1 MRIALLASAYHP
13 AVGGVEEFTARLAA
27 HLAARGHA
35 IEVWTGRAGDHHGP
49 STDVVDGVAVR
60 RLDFPLPRAS
70 IKPALGWPGRA
81 ARALREL
88 RMAAKAFSPDL
99 VNVHCFSGN
108 GVYGAA
114 LSRLTGVPL
123 VVSLHG
129 ETVMDDQDIYEHS
142 TTLRAGLRLGLKQ
155 ASSVTACSQFV
166 LDDAV
171 KRFGCAPGKS
181 QVVFNAVDVHELVTR
196 RPFDVPFDSFVL
208 GLGRLVP
215 KKGFDL
221 LLRAFA
227 GVTTDAGLVI
237 AGLGREQ
244 QELQELAAALG
255 IADRV
260 CFPGVL
266 DRGQV
271 AWAMANARVFVM
283 PSRVEPFGIVALE
296 AWRAGVPLLA
306 TSHGGPAEFVRDGV
320 DGVLIDPF
328 DRSSFAVVLQGLLD
342 DLDRGRP
349 LAARGQ
355 ARLPEFTWERVTS
368 SFLEVY
374 ANIDHRRRP
383 RPAPPVSS

>member
-13 AVGGVEEFTARLAA
+13 AVGGVEEFTAKLAA

-35 IEVWTGRAGDHHGP
+35 IEVWTGRAGDHYGP

-70 IKPALGWPGRA
+70 IKPALRWPGRA
-81 ARALREL
+81 AGALREL
-88 RMAAKAFSPDL
+88 QMAAKAFSPDL

-129 ETVMDDQDIYEHS
+129 ERVMDDQDIYEHS
-142 TTLRAGLRLGLKQ
+142 TTLRTGLRLGLKQ

-171 KRFGCAPGKS
+171 KRFGCALGKS

-237 AGLGREQ
+237 AGRGPEQ
-244 QELQELAAALG
+244 QPLQELAVKLG
-255 IADRV
+255 IGDRV

-266 DRGQV
+266 DRAQV
-271 AWAMANARVFVM
+271 TWAMSNARVFVM

-296 AWRAGVPLLA
+296 AWQAGVPLLA
-306 TSHGGPAEFVRDGV
+306 TSHGGPAEFVRNGIDGMLV
-320 DGVLIDPF
+320 ATQDTLAF
-328 DRSSFAVVLQGLLD
+328 SAALHGLLANPQAAA
-342 DLDRGRP
+342 DLALRGAERTQEFAWADVTDR
-349 LAARGQ
+349 
-355 ARLPEFTWERVTS
+355 
-368 SFLEVY
+368 FLQIYVGLVN
-374 ANIDHRRRP
+374 AH
-383 RPAPPVSS
+383 